1 MPHKY
6 GGFFL
11 ISILLPLF
19 LALHD
24 TKSCFTPGKH
34 KNVTGTFKG
43 GLNLKDDDNK

>member
-11 ISILLPLF
+11 ISILLPWF
-19 LALHD
+19 LALRD

-34 KNVTGTFKG
+34 ENVTGTFKG
-43 GLNLKDDDNK
+43 GLNLKDDDNR